1 MRKLQT
7 FEAYLDTFE
16 TITAYLNKSYYQGE
30 SQSFRLKDETST
42 TTLLNIL
49 ETVDEGEYM
58 KYILETP
65 ILELG
70 KNYKVTD
77 DHNLAVPLQYGYV
90 SEQRN
95 LMRPF
100 IMMDMI

>member
-49 ETVDEGEYM
+49 KTVDEG
-58 KYILETP
+58 
-65 ILELG
+65 
-70 KNYKVTD
+70 
-77 DHNLAVPLQYGYV
+77 
-90 SEQRN
+90 
-95 LMRPF
+95 
-100 IMMDMI
+100 